1 MSEAMVAAGLDMTF
15 GDFMFTLG
23 LPIPVKRL
31 ATIRLVASL
40 LLPVFTQLPFE
51 WFYPLGSEQDTLP
64 EPSWQEY
71 YQRAQVIAGDFLQ
84 VWKHMPVDLTGKIIV
99 TNTTT
104 QRNVE
109 ELLKHN
115 LHILVIVT
123 PRLEGR
129 SFGTN
134 VIEATLLALME
145 KPQSEITQ
153 ADFADLIDG
162 IPLKP
167 NIEVLN

>member
-1 MSEAMVAAGLDMTF
+1 MA
-15 GDFMFTLG
+15 
-23 LPIPVKRL
+23 
-31 ATIRLVASL
+31 
-40 LLPVFTQLPFE
+40 
-51 WFYPLGSEQDTLP
+51 YPACRPL
-64 EPSWQEY
+64 
-71 YQRAQVIAGDFLQ
+71 QVIAGDFLQ
-84 VWKHMPVDLTGKIIV
+84 VWKHIPEDLTGKIIV

-109 ELLKHN
+109 ELQKHN
-115 LHILVIVT
+115 LHTLVTVT
-123 PRLEGR
+123 PRLEGQ

-153 ADFADLIDG
+153 ADFADLIDR
-162 IPLKP
+162 IPLKS